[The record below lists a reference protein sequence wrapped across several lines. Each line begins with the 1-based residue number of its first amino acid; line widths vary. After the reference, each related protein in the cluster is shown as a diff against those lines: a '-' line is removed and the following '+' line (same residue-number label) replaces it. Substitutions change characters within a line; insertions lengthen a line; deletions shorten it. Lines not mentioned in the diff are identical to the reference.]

1 MKPVKRKPRTF
12 FKSTYFFSVID
23 HEVPT
28 YTTPFTP
35 SSQPVTGSLVPRL
48 DEEQLN
54 KVVES
59 VTFYYL
65 YEFLKVHITLAGQD
79 SRVKMLY
86 CFGL

>member
-1 MKPVKRKPRTF
+1 M
-12 FKSTYFFSVID
+12 
-23 HEVPT
+23 
-28 YTTPFTP
+28 
-35 SSQPVTGSLVPRL
+35 PRL

-65 YEFLKVHITLAGQD
+65 YEFLKVHINLAGQD
-79 SRVKMLY
+79 SRVKMPY

>member
-1 MKPVKRKPRTF
+1 MRFSNQRT
-12 FKSTYFFSVID
+12 FFSVID

-79 SRVKMLY
+79 SRVKMPH